1 MMRALVLLLALTLPV
16 SALAE
21 HPLNGKL
28 WHINTQRFLT
38 YEELFG
44 QLPADG
50 WLLLGEQHDNP
61 DHHRL
66 QQHWIE
72 TLAQREQLG
81 AVALEMADHTQQP
94 LLNQAAGQ
102 GHSTTPADLNWN
114 TGWDWEL
121 YADVVR
127 SALNNSPMV
136 IGADLTRAEQL
147 RAYRDKTPR
156 GDAGE
161 RHAAYIRQLL
171 FSSHCGQLP
180 KESLEAMRQVQ
191 LARDQQMAER
201 LERTHLDGRNGVML
215 TGSVHARQDLGIPLW
230 FQRQVISVL
239 LTPTEAG
246 HNEPYDYL
254 PESYPNAPA
263 AADYLLFTEAVV
275 QQDYCAELHHRSPPA
290 Q

>member
-1 MMRALVLLLALTLPV
+1 MMRAFALLLALTLPS
-16 SALAE
+16 SALAQ

-28 WHINTQRFLT
+28 WQVSQQRFLT
-38 YEELFG
+38 QEELFQ
-44 QLPADG
+44 QLPAEG

-66 QQHWIE
+66 QQDWIE
-72 TLAQREQLG
+72 ALAQRDQLG
-81 AVALEMADHTQQP
+81 AVALEMATHAQQSE
-94 LLNQAAGQ
+94 LDQARGQ
-102 GHSTTPADLNWN
+102 GHTTTPEALNWN
-114 TGWDWEL
+114 PGWDWTL
-121 YADVVR
+121 YGAVVGT
-127 SALNNSPMV
+127 ALDRAPV
-136 IGADLTRAEQL
+136 VVGADITRAEQ
-147 RAYRDKTPR
+147 RSAYQNGSTQ
-156 GDAGE
+156 GDAGAL
-161 RHAAYIRQLL
+161 HADYMRQLL

-180 KESLEAMRQVQ
+180 KASLEGMRQVQ
-191 LARDQQMAER
+191 LVRDQQMAER

-215 TGSVHARQDLGIPLW
+215 TGSIHARQDLGIPLW
-230 FQRQVISVL
+230 FQRPVISVL